1 MGFGLHRW
9 GLESW
14 THYFPVLDGWEI
26 IFSTLSVLSFL
37 IFKTLM
43 IKIAS
48 FGPTKGDCGAYQLA
62 LVVKNPP
69 ANAGDIRGMGS
80 IPGSGRSPRG
90 GHGNPIQY
98 FCLENPMDRGSWQAT
113 VHRVAKT
120 QTRLKWLI
128 THKGDSICKVCSKL
142 LGSYILFSVFMENL
156 HSN

>member
-1 MGFGLHRW
+1 
-9 GLESW
+9 
-14 THYFPVLDGWEI
+14 
-26 IFSTLSVLSFL
+26 
-37 IFKTLM
+37 M

-48 FGPTKGDCGAYQLA
+48 FGQTKGDCGAYQLA

-113 VHRVAKT
+113 VHRVAKS
-120 QTRLKWLI
+120 QTRLK
-128 THKGDSICKVCSKL
+128 
-142 LGSYILFSVFMENL
+142 
-156 HSN
+156 

>member
-37 IFKTLM
+37 IFKTMM

-48 FGPTKGDCGAYQLA
+48 FGQTKGDCGAYQLA

-80 IPGSGRSPRG
+80 ITGSGRSPEG
-90 GHGNPIQY
+90 
-98 FCLENPMDRGSWQAT
+98 EN
-113 VHRVAKT
+113 
-120 QTRLKWLI
+120 
-128 THKGDSICKVCSKL
+128 
-142 LGSYILFSVFMENL
+142 
-156 HSN
+156 SNW